1 MKTPFVT
8 KEQLEAIVAQYPT
21 PFHIYDE
28 KGIRENAR
36 ALKAAFSWNPGYR
49 EYFAVKATPTPAILK
64 ILNEEGCGCDCSSD
78 AELLMSEKCGITG
91 ESIMF
96 SSNETPAYEYQM
108 AHRMGA
114 IINLDDITHVEYR
127 EQAIGKIRA
136 SAHHFYAGRWAAKEA
151 ASKALGCGIGSE
163 CAFNEIEVVD
173 SPIGVPSLVFSG
185 SAARTAAAL
194 GAKNIRVSITH
205 EREYAAAVVIIEE

>member
-1 MKTPFVT
+1 MIKG
-8 KEQLEAIVAQYPT
+8 LGIDIVET
-21 PFHIYDE
+21 DR
-28 KGIRENAR
+28 IRQVIERHGDQFLNR
-36 ALKAAFSWNPGYR
+36 VY
-49 EYFAVKATPTPAILK
+49 TPA
-64 ILNEEGCGCDCSSD
+64 
-78 AELLMSEKCGITG
+78 
-91 ESIMF
+91 
-96 SSNETPAYEYQM
+96 
-108 AHRMGA
+108 
-114 IINLDDITHVEYR
+114 

-151 ASKALGCGIGSE
+151 AAKALGCGIGSE
-163 CAFNEIEVVD
+163 CSFNEIEVVD